1 MSKHQGWQGIDV
13 HTLTPRE
20 FMANITS
27 KNSKIAITWYETSDD
42 QYVNKLADSMISA
55 AIVIEYVYLA

>member
-1 MSKHQGWQGIDV
+1 
-13 HTLTPRE
+13 
-20 FMANITS
+20 MANITS
-27 KNSKIAITWYETSDD
+27 KNSKIAITWYESSDD